1 MQTWLL
7 ALQCCI
13 FLLLNILDGH
23 STWLVVRPDH
33 YERERNPIAR
43 WVFRKLRLP
52 RAIPLFKAFLLLM
65 LALVIWYWQSDKA
78 TLNIALSIG
87 NVLFVIVVWHNYKVH
102 KLISKRSRNIIH
114 HSGNHYRYIHRNPSP
129 TSDDSNAQV
138 GTNSSLTNSPKWESS
153 SSPIPNYDTTTSP
166 GEPL

>member
-1 MQTWLL
+1 MILKTITAFLMQTWLL
-7 ALQCCI
+7 PAHCFV

-52 RAIPLFKAFLLLM
+52 RAIPLFKALLLLI
-65 LALVIWYWQSDKA
+65 LAFVIWHWRSDKV

-87 NVLFVIVVWHNYKVH
+87 NVLFIFVVWHNYKVYRRI
-102 KLISKRSRNIIH
+102 KRPFRYQYTNEYISHIRKNVLR
-114 HSGNHYRYIHRNPSP
+114 
-129 TSDDSNAQV
+129 DS
-138 GTNSSLTNSPKWESS
+138 SCSS
-153 SSPIPNYDTTTSP
+153 SSRPSSPPGDTV
-166 GEPL
+166 